1 MDDKADPRPPRE
13 GGRAVFRVFHC
24 LRCDHHMR
32 FEGRSCGFCGAPKAL
47 WQLPWVL
54 PLGIIGLVIVGLRTL
69 L

>member
-1 MDDKADPRPPRE
+1 
-13 GGRAVFRVFHC
+13 
-24 LRCDHHMR
+24 MR

-54 PLGIIGLVIVGLRTL
+54 PLGIVGLVIVGLRTL